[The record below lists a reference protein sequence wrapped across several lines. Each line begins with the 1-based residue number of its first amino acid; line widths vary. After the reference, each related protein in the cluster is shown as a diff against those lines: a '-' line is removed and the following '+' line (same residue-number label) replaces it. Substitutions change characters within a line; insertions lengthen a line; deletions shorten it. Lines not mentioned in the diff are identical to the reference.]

1 MLTTRPRSCLYFW
14 PLPFAKAA
22 VAYHA
27 AAAALLQPADCN
39 SLIVEKATAVAKDA
53 AMLIVHI
60 ALQADLLPSQQVVD
74 RRMVDMTVADQ
85 VAGGTLCSV
94 MQRVASLTESDGKM
108 KDFVALARSASGVG
122 GPELEASRPADCIPS
137 NSERR
142 SVVTPFVLIAATH
155 PGPALDSDFTFAGM
169 TPAPGSSRSSP
180 AGTCIP
186 FAGKRTESPSTWKG
200 RAGAFGRRF
209 SSSSTPHSPVSSLL
223 VPGSVVRTSRI
234 VRSLVVDTPY
244 HSGVP
249 GGESLSASSLSDA
262 RRSKPGLGERLD
274 FDEIE
279 PGGVEAS
286 AVERITGQ
294 DRKVGGTGISNV
306 IARSATA
313 AQALETVISGDLGGA
328 DVIASRAAPRSSRTA
343 TAAKALAADTT
354 ADAGVGDVV
363 APRAVQRSTGT
374 ATAAKTLAADTS
386 AELGDGDV
394 VASLP
399 ASPSTWMGTA
409 AKALAADTSAV
420 FWW

>member
-1 MLTTRPRSCLYFW
+1 M
-14 PLPFAKAA
+14 
-22 VAYHA
+22 AYHA
-27 AAAALLQPADCN
+27 AAAALLQPADCKR
-39 SLIVEKATAVAKDA
+39 LIVEKATAGAKEA

-60 ALQADLLPSQQVVD
+60 ALQAGLLPSQQVVD
-74 RRMVDMTVADQ
+74 RRIVDMKVADQ
-85 VAGGTLCSV
+85 VEGDTLCSV
-94 MQRVASLTESDGKM
+94 MQRVASLTESDGKT

-137 NSERR
+137 NLERR
-142 SVVTPFVLIAATH
+142 SVVTPAVLIAATH
-155 PGPALDSDFTFAGM
+155 PGPALDSDSTFAGM

-180 AGTCIP
+180 AGTSIP
-186 FAGKRTESPSTWKG
+186 FAGKRTESLSTESLSTWKG

-209 SSSSTPHSPVSSLL
+209 SSSSTPHRPVSSLL
-223 VPGSVVRTSRI
+223 VPGSVVRKTRI

-249 GGESLSASSLSDA
+249 GGESLSASSPSDA

-279 PGGVEAS
+279 PRGVKAS
-286 AVERITGQ
+286 AVERFTGQ
-294 DRKVGGTGISNV
+294 DRKVGGTGISIV
-306 IARSATA
+306 ITRSATA
-313 AQALETVISGDLGGA
+313 AQALEAVISADLGGA

-343 TAAKALAADTT
+343 TAAKALAADTS

-394 VASLP
+394 VALLP
-399 ASPSTWMGTA
+399 ASPSTWTATA